1 MHVFPSYRSLTPHSL
16 FLLSHHAALR
26 GEETN
31 SELKSTSRVLK
42 GPPGSPEG
50 KKVFNF
56 NMVGHPKDST
66 IPSCDNNGK
75 RIFVESSK
83 QTKVEVYQD
92 TSGYDID
99 CDDGNG
105 GTNYALSV
113 PTVGTFDVY
122 VRILGKPGGTLD
134 IKACDLNETGDC
146 LLDTFSITR
155 KAGKSSFTVATSKLF
170 SDEYDNILWTVDA
183 NNFKV
188 AQFWFYEL

>member
-1 MHVFPSYRSLTPHSL
+1 M
-16 FLLSHHAALR
+16 
-26 GEETN
+26 
-31 SELKSTSRVLK
+31 LK

-83 QTKVEVYQD
+83 QTKVEVYQE
-92 TSGYDID
+92 TSGYDIT
-99 CDDGNG
+99 CDDDKG

-113 PTVGTFDVY
+113 PVVGTFDVY
-122 VRILGKPGGTLD
+122 VRILGKPGGSLN
-134 IKACDLNETGDC
+134 IKACDLTDSEDC
-146 LLDTFSITR
+146 LMDTFSIKRST
-155 KAGKSSFTVATSKLF
+155 GKSSFTIATSQLF
-170 SDEYDNILWTVDA
+170 SDEYKDILWTVDA
-183 NNFKV
+183 KNFKI